1 MTITQREITRD
12 ELQMIYDDFKKIEIA
27 DGVPQQEE
35 ERYQFTAEE
44 NGEVIGFVSGLTKY
58 RWFYLTDMWVD
69 ERYRRQGLGSK
80 LLKMMEDK
88 VTANGMEHIY
98 LWTSGRINPF
108 FYEKHGYQ
116 SFVIFENFY
125 ELEGYHHMGYRKD
138 FNGLEKTKINERTY
152 VYHK

>member
-1 MTITQREITRD
+1 MEITQREITQE
-12 ELQMIYDDFKKIEIA
+12 ELHMIYEDFKKIEIA

-69 ERYRRQGLGSK
+69 ERYRRQGVGSK

-108 FYEKHGYQ
+108 FYENLCK
-116 SFVIFENFY
+116 V
-125 ELEGYHHMGYRKD
+125 
-138 FNGLEKTKINERTY
+138 
-152 VYHK
+152 